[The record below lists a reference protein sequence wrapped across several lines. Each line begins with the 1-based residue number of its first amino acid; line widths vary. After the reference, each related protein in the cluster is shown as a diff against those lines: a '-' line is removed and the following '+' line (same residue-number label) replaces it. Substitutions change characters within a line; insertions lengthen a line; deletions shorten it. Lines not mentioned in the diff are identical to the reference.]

1 MRNILCPDPVE
12 DQEEEALAAVAA
24 EADLEEDT
32 EVASAVD
39 ITDTTDITTII
50 ITDTDPSGDLVG
62 DVPMDTDTEEAVL
75 ADFSES
81 SFYP

>member
-1 MRNILCPDPVE
+1 ME

-50 ITDTDPSGDLVG
+50 ITDTDPSGDLAG
-62 DVPMDTDTEEAVL
+62 DAPTDTAVADAL
-75 ADFSES
+75 AVFSEF
-81 SFYP
+81 SFSL

>member
-1 MRNILCPDPVE
+1 ME

-50 ITDTDPSGDLVG
+50 ITVPVSTDGAGAVHI
-62 DVPMDTDTEEAVL
+62 TEAADALAV
-75 ADFSES
+75 FSEF
-81 SFYP
+81 SFSL

>member
-24 EADLEEDT
+24 EADLEEVT

-39 ITDTTDITTII
+39 ITDITTII
-50 ITDTDPSGDLVG
+50 ITAPVFTDGVG
-62 DVPMDTDTEEAVL
+62 AVPITAEADAL
-75 ADFSES
+75 ADFSAF
-81 SFYP
+81 SFSL

>member
-1 MRNILCPDPVE
+1 MKVRNILCQDPVE
-12 DQEEEALAAVAA
+12 DQEEEALAAAAA

-50 ITDTDPSGDLVG
+50 TTDPDFTDGAG
-62 DVPMDTDTEEAVL
+62 AVPITEAAVAL
-75 ADFSES
+75 EDFSEF
-81 SFYP
+81 SFSQ

>member
-50 ITDTDPSGDLVG
+50 TDTDPSGDLAG
-62 DVPMDTDTEEAVL
+62 DAPTDTEAADALAV
-75 ADFSES
+75 FSEF
-81 SFYP
+81 SFSL